1 MNDIDWGKYREQ
13 FQTFKNVNYLN
24 TCSLGLLSDKGKNSL
39 LEYIDTWTEMGASAW
54 YSDWI
59 EKTNSLKQE
68 YANCINAD
76 FDEIAI
82 LPSVSTAI
90 AVILSCLDLKKDEEL
105 ITSELDFP
113 TIAHNFKA
121 LEQKGKGKAV
131 IVDSEKMEYVDVN
144 KFISKI
150 NNKTKLVATSRVFFL
165 SGFIND
171 YEKIM
176 HSAKNNNALFFLD
189 DYQAT
194 GQLPIDVKEKNID
207 IMISGG
213 LKWLLGGSGIV
224 YMYVNKNIQQ
234 KLEPSVTGWFSH
246 KRQFEFDPH
255 TIEFSDSATR
265 FETGTPAISSVYPAV
280 EGLKMVNE
288 IGVDNIRE
296 RTLYLTQLLVNGLVE
311 LGFTIKLPD
320 DLNNHASITM
330 VSCKNPA
337 VVVETLRE
345 NNIIVDHRPGS
356 VRISPFF
363 YNTEDDINHCI
374 KVMADIK
381 NKNSELF

>member
-165 SGFIND
+165 S
-171 YEKIM
+171 
-176 HSAKNNNALFFLD
+176 
-189 DYQAT
+189 
-194 GQLPIDVKEKNID
+194 
-207 IMISGG
+207 
-213 LKWLLGGSGIV
+213 
-224 YMYVNKNIQQ
+224 
-234 KLEPSVTGWFSH
+234 
-246 KRQFEFDPH
+246 
-255 TIEFSDSATR
+255 
-265 FETGTPAISSVYPAV
+265 
-280 EGLKMVNE
+280 
-288 IGVDNIRE
+288 
-296 RTLYLTQLLVNGLVE
+296 
-311 LGFTIKLPD
+311 
-320 DLNNHASITM
+320 
-330 VSCKNPA
+330 
-337 VVVETLRE
+337 
-345 NNIIVDHRPGS
+345 
-356 VRISPFF
+356 
-363 YNTEDDINHCI
+363 
-374 KVMADIK
+374 
-381 NKNSELF
+381 